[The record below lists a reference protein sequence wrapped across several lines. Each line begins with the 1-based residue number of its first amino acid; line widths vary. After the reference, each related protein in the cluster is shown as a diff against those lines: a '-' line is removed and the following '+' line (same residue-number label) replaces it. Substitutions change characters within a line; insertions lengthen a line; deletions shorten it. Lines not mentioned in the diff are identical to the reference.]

1 MPSRAG
7 ANPRARRRIGLF
19 GGSFDPPHNAHL
31 ALARVA
37 LEHLRLDQL
46 RWLPVGDAYQK
57 RRQLASAHDR
67 KAMIEL
73 AIADE
78 PRFALETCE
87 LDREGATYSID
98 TLRELAAEEDA
109 DWFFIIGQDQ
119 YANLH
124 TWREWP
130 ELLQRVTL
138 AVASRDGATPI
149 PDPQVAAVPHRVE
162 VLPLPRIDVSSTA
175 IRTAAA
181 QGRDYT
187 DMVPGPIARY
197 IDRHHLYRG
206 IPRS

>member
-1 MPSRAG
+1 VK
-7 ANPRARRRIGLF
+7 RIGLL

-31 ALARVA
+31 ALARIA
-37 LEHLRLDQL
+37 LEHLRLDEL

-57 RRQLASAHDR
+57 RRELAGAADR
-67 KAMIEL
+67 RAMIEL

-87 LDREGATYSID
+87 LDREGPSYSID
-98 TLRELAAEEDA
+98 TLRELQAREEA

-124 TWREWP
+124 TWRDWREV
-130 ELLQRVTL
+130 LQRVTL
-138 AVASRDGATPI
+138 AIASRDGALPTPAA
-149 PDPQVAAVPHRVE
+149 DVAAVPHRMVS
-162 VLPLPRIDVSSTA
+162 LPMPRIDVSSTA

-181 QGRDYT
+181 EGRDYT